1 MAVRSFSINQE
12 KIFYRRH
19 HICFDRTSNM
29 ETATRSIAK
38 TDHSY
43 RKTSKRKFSVDLTY
57 LGREVLKEDIKNKN
71 NIVLKTKGYSQK
83 MLQEKF
89 VSLPTKHILIF
100 HIK

>member
-1 MAVRSFSINQE
+1 MIEHQIWKLRQE
-12 KIFYRRH
+12 VLQKLI
-19 HICFDRTSNM
+19 
-29 ETATRSIAK
+29 TAIE
-38 TDHSY
+38 
-43 RKTSKRKFSVDLTY
+43 KRQKEKFSVDLTY